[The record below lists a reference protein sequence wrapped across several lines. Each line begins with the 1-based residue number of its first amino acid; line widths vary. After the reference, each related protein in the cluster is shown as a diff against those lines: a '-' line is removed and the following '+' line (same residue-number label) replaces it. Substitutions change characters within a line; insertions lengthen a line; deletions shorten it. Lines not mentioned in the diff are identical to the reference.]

1 MYQLS
6 YQMAM
11 KTLKMSEGDRE
22 QYVFRRTKLNTKICT
37 AKRVKREVGG
47 TGNNFTWPFMV
58 NGSQE
63 ISVFHVVSILED
75 DQVVYSL
82 MHFHMYIMFTF
93 ENSWS

>member
-1 MYQLS
+1 MIVNS
-6 YQMAM
+6 
-11 KTLKMSEGDRE
+11 TFFEE
-22 QYVFRRTKLNTKICT
+22 QNSIQRFVLPKESKGKL
-37 AKRVKREVGG
+37 VG